1 MNPLVVQG
9 AAQLLLG
16 KYKSEKGMF
25 MKNII
30 TMAATGLVIFASL
43 GWYLDW
49 YKVAR
54 TTSPDGKQHIVI
66 DVNTKRIESDFEKGR
81 NQVTGYLTNNALG
94 GVPSSPPPV
103 SFPNQP
109 YPQTNQPYQAP
120 WQPIPNQG
128 SYPQQPAPSAPTYQ
142 QPLPQSP
149 WLPTN
154 PVSRP
159 NTGGYVFPGQGA
171 TTPQNLPGRP

>member
-25 MKNII
+25 MKNIVS
-30 TMAATGLVIFASL
+30 MAATGLVIFACL

-49 YKVAR
+49 YKVASR
-54 TTSPDGKQHIVI
+54 TTPDGNKHFDIE
-66 DVNTKRIESDFEKGR
+66 VNTKRIESDIEKGR
-81 NQVTGYLTNNALG
+81 NQVTGYINNNAIG
-94 GVPSSPPPV
+94 GFPSPTPPV

-109 YPQTNQPYQAP
+109 YQQPYQTP
-120 WQPIPNQG
+120 QQSFPNQG
-128 SYPQQPAPSAPTYQ
+128 FPQQPAPTYQ

-149 WLPTN
+149 WIPAN
-154 PVSRP
+154 PVNRP
-159 NTGGYVFPGQGA
+159 NTGGYVFPGQQGV
-171 TTPQNLPGRP
+171 TTPQIPGRP